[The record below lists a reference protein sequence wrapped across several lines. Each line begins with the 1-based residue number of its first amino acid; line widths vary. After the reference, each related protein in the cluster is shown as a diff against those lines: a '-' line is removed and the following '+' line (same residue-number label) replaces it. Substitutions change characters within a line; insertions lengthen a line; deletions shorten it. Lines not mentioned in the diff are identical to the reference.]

1 MYVVRLS
8 DPIKLGP
15 QFNEKVKI
23 KDTYIDV
30 ERDDEIQSKTNKMLY
45 IKQFRDNPIRKCV
58 AESNRITQAQL
69 HEKSGN
75 NDLTKK
81 RGKLF
86 LPDGRKQ

>member
-1 MYVVRLS
+1 LYIVTLS

-45 IKQFRDNPIRKCV
+45 IKQFRDNPIRKSV
-58 AESNRITQAQL
+58 AESSRITQAQL
-69 HEKSGN
+69 HEKSGK
-75 NDLTKK
+75 NDIT
-81 RGKLF
+81 
-86 LPDGRKQ
+86 